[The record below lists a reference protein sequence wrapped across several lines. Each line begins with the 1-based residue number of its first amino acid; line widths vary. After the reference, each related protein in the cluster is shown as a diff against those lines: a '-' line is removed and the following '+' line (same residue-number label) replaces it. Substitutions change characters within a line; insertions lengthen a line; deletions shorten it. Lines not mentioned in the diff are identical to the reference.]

1 MSIPRTERVRYGNY
15 SEVADSIPNKG
26 GRPAP
31 RNPLSARHGLG
42 RPTGEWA
49 GDKAPLGSLVGDI
62 P

>member
-1 MSIPRTERVRYGNY
+1 MSNY

-49 GDKAPLGSLVGDI
+49 GDKAPLGSLVGEI